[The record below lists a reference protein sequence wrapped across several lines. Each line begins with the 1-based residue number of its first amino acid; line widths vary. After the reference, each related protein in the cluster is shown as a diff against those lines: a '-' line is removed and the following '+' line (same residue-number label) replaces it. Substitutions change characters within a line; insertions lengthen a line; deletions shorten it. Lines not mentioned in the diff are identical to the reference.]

1 MGIEFTLVQSYLL
14 SPSLLDKFTD
24 SIRVGVLQVLSVT
37 LDEWS
42 DDEVDSMIEIG
53 GNASANSVYEAFIP
67 DGVSKPGPDA
77 SHDQRMQFIR

>member
-1 MGIEFTLVQSYLL
+1 M
-14 SPSLLDKFTD
+14 
-24 SIRVGVLQVLSVT
+24 T

>member
-1 MGIEFTLVQSYLL
+1 ML